1 MAVVAAVVYA
11 LGAGLLCGISLFRMV
26 LVIFTVGRTDD
37 PKQIATAH
45 EEMRDEGLNFL
56 GGLLWP
62 VALGLY
68 GVQAL
73 IIFGRGV
80 RRLLTKG

>member
-11 LGAGLLCGISLFRMV
+11 LGAGLLCGVSLFRMAGIIV
-26 LVIFTVGRTDD
+26 SVGGDKDSSKHLV
-37 PKQIATAH
+37 TAH
-45 EEMRDEGLNFL
+45 EEMRDEALNFL

-62 VALGLY
+62 VAVFLH

-80 RRLLTKG
+80 RRLLKA